1 MTDGKEGML
10 LEIDRLLAATAPGT
24 EWKYDPRSIIMTK
37 RMSDVQPEPIT
48 WLWPPRI
55 AQGKVTLIAGDPGL
69 GKSMITVA
77 MAAHVSRGTPW
88 PVDRSCCPQG
98 DTIMVSAED
107 DPGDTIRPR
116 LDAAGADV
124 SRVHVL
130 TMVSEL
136 DRDGNPRERSFNL
149 AKDIPGLDDLLRQT
163 PECRLVTIDPV
174 SAYLG
179 GTDSHNNADIRALL
193 TPLAAMAS
201 RHKVAV
207 VAVTHLNKAQQANA
221 LYRASGSLAFVA
233 AARAAYSVT
242 KDPDDPDRRLILPL
256 KNNLGDDRTGF
267 AYTIIEADNGAPV
280 LAWEDEPVEMT
291 LEDLANAVTE
301 RKPRPVE
308 TAKAWL
314 NAQLHDGPVLV
325 TELQERAEDEGHAWR
340 TVERAKKEL
349 NVRSIKTRFDGKREW
364 RLPEASADVLYLRK
378 VANEDRHEDRQTPP
392 YNKVAVFDESGG
404 HGETKTATHD
414 EDRQNIIGGVLADF
428 DAAMS
433 WLAPADRLGTTLP
446 KGLKQAAIAACTGSE
461 GITGTVPCRT

>member
-1 MTDGKEGML
+1 
-10 LEIDRLLAATAPGT
+10 
-24 EWKYDPRSIIMTK
+24 
-37 RMSDVQPEPIT
+37 
-48 WLWPPRI
+48 
-55 AQGKVTLIAGDPGL
+55 
-69 GKSMITVA
+69 
-77 MAAHVSRGTPW
+77 
-88 PVDRSCCPQG
+88 
-98 DTIMVSAED
+98 MVSAED

-116 LDAAGADV
+116 SDAAGADV
-124 SRVHVL
+124 SQVHVL

-201 RHKVAV
+201 KHKVAIV
-207 VAVTHLNKAQQANA
+207 CVTHLNKSQQANA
-221 LYRASGSLAFVA
+221 IYRASGSLAFVA
-233 AARAAYSVT
+233 AARAVYSVT

-280 LAWEDEPVEMT
+280 LAWEDEPVTMT
-291 LEDLANAVTE
+291 LEDIANAVTE

-325 TELQERAEDEGHAWR
+325 TELQEHAEDEGHAWR

-349 NVRSIKTRFDGKREW
+349 NVRSIKTQFDGKREW
-364 RLPEASADVLYLRK
+364 RLPEASADIVYLHK
-378 VANEDRHEDRQTPP
+378 VANEDRHEDRHTSLD
-392 YNKVAVFDESGG
+392 NKVAVFDESGG
-404 HGETKTATHD
+404 HGETKTATTD
-414 EDRQNIIGGVLADF
+414 EDRQYMGRGVVADF

-433 WLAPADRLGTTLP
+433 WQAPADRLGTAYP
-446 KGLKQAAIAACTGSE
+446 KGLKQAAMVTCTGLKVTPGQFLAGLDPADYHDILTDPETARAYAVSLA
-461 GITGTVPCRT
+461 GRLT

>member
-1 MTDGKEGML
+1 
-10 LEIDRLLAATAPGT
+10 
-24 EWKYDPRSIIMTK
+24 MTK

-48 WLWPPRI
+48 WLWPSRI

-88 PVDRSCCPQG
+88 PVDRSPCPQG
-98 DTIMVSAED
+98 DAIMVSAED

-116 LDAAGADV
+116 LDAADADV

-201 RHKVAV
+201 KHKVAV

-280 LAWEDEPVEMT
+280 LAWEDDPVEMT

-301 RKPRPVE
+301 RKPRPAE
-308 TAKAWL
+308 MAKAML
-314 NAQLHDGPVLV
+314 LRMLANGEALQADIDAQRKVLGISW
-325 TELQERAEDEGHAWR
+325 E
-340 TVERAKKEL
+340 TVKRAKKDL
-349 NVRSIKTRFDGKREW
+349 GITSSKHRFDGQW
-364 RLPEASADVLYLRK
+364 TWSLPPVSQDLRFLAS
-378 VANEDRHEDRQTPP
+378 VATDEEGQTPP
-392 YNKVAVFDESGG
+392 ANKLTPFIKTDPLR
-404 HGETKTATHD
+404 ETKKVKQY
-414 EDRQNIIGGVLADF
+414 EEGQNYNRGVVTPF
-428 DAAMS
+428 DSAMT

-446 KGLKQAAIAACTGSE
+446 KGLKQAAIAACTGLKVSPGQFLAE
-461 GITGTVPCRT
+461 LDPADHPEIITDPEQARAYAESLAGRLS